1 MKSVDAILFQR
12 LSVNAEVM
20 NERFFLKLLLGIFS
34 GLIAAELLIVI
45 LAGFRLELILFCFII
60 AAALGGI
67 VMVLRLLANERPEV
81 DSVSMRRARAVRE
94 GALGERLQH
103 YEIDEEFLSGNS
115 ERSDKGGKAGRG
127 QSAKVPGVTVEE
139 AIRTH
144 ADMCGGLSQLLVK
157 MESIDDVSFSRLVT
171 EAGFGTVSRNDLIR
185 RIQLMAAVKDQETCS
200 TIKRS
205 LDEAIE
211 AFSNDRESFDD
222 YIRRSMTSS
231 ESHVQ
236 PEDEGFSVE
245 LDNTGLSNLNA
256 SIPKDFSHDPK
267 SVISKLKK
275 SGSSS

>member
-1 MKSVDAILFQR
+1 
-12 LSVNAEVM
+12 M

-45 LAGFRLELILFCFII
+45 LAGFRLELILFSFII
-60 AAALGGI
+60 ATALGGI
-67 VMVLRLLANERPEV
+67 VVVLRLLANERSEV

-94 GALGERLQH
+94 GGLRERLQH

-115 ERSDKGGKAGRG
+115 GRFDKGGEAGSG
-127 QSAKVPGVTVEE
+127 QSAKMPGVTMEE

-157 MESIDDVSFSRLVT
+157 MESIDDVSFSRMVK
-171 EAGFGTVSRNDLIR
+171 EAGFGTVSRNDLMKRIR
-185 RIQLMAAVKDQETCS
+185 MMVSVQDQETCS

-231 ESHVQ
+231 EGHAQ
-236 PEDEGFSVE
+236 PQEEGFSVE
-245 LDNTGLSNLNA
+245 LDNTAFSNLNA

-267 SVISKLKK
+267 SVISKFKK
-275 SGSSS
+275 TGKPS